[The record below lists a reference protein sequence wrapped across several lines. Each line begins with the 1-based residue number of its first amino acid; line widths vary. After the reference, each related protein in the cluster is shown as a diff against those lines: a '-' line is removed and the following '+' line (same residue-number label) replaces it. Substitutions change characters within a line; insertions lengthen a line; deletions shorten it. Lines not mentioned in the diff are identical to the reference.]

1 MYSSFLPRICCQLT
15 SKSRNSKG
23 ELAKNRTR
31 LVVGEII
38 WRKETNSNQVK
49 MSVKQTLLDFNVTLP
64 APLDEKMMA
73 HLKTKVTEEL
83 QKMFGTEDCISQ
95 PRPNTMLLFFDKSE
109 TQCTVRIF
117 PDGLITLDIVQYVG
131 DKNSD
136 LFHIWN
142 KKDIVQLRDRMNTS
156 LSCSIARYIL
166 PITRGREI
174 RCYRETTD
182 ERIIEYD
189 FDRIVSNERSPY
201 QQIQIIHSPQFGNM
215 LILDEIEMIAESD
228 LVYTQA
234 LLGNGRVDYKDKSV
248 LILGG
253 GDGGVLHELLK
264 ENPGSVVMVEIDKGV
279 IDASRKHLRTVC
291 GDSLDNLRGKNY
303 EIIID
308 DCTKVMREFVKEKKT
323 FDFVINDLTD
333 IVIQSEEQDR
343 SYFDF
348 QKEIQDLSIRLL
360 SPRGRYFVQGG
371 YGANMRERLNLYEEQ
386 LANLYC
392 SVEFKKDFAFVPS
405 FLELWTFYEIWKKDT
420 QDK

>member
-1 MYSSFLPRICCQLT
+1 
-15 SKSRNSKG
+15 
-23 ELAKNRTR
+23 
-31 LVVGEII
+31 
-38 WRKETNSNQVK
+38 

-64 APLDEKMMA
+64 APLDDKMMTY
-73 HLKTKVTEEL
+73 LKRKVTEEL
-83 QKMFGTEDCISQ
+83 QKTFGTEDSISQ
-95 PRPNTMLLFFDKSE
+95 PRPNTMLLFFDKTE

-117 PDGLITLDIVQYVG
+117 PDGLVTLDIVQYVG
-131 DKNSD
+131 DNKSD
-136 LFHIWN
+136 LYRTWT
-142 KKDIVQLRDRMNTS
+142 KKDIVELRDRMNTS

-166 PITRGREI
+166 PITRGRAI

-182 ERIIEYD
+182 DRIIEYD
-189 FDRIVSNERSPY
+189 FDRVVSSEHSPY
-201 QQIQIIHSPQFGNM
+201 QHIQVIHSPQFGNM

-234 LLGNGRVDYKDKSV
+234 LMGNGRADYKDKSV

-264 ENPGSVVMVEIDKGV
+264 ENPRSVVMVEIDKGV
-279 IDASRKHLRTVC
+279 IDASRKHLRTIC

-308 DCTKVMREFVKEKKT
+308 DCAKVMRDFVREKKA

-333 IVIQSEEQDR
+333 IVIRSEEQDG
-343 SYFDF
+343 SYLEF
-348 QKEIQDLSIRLL
+348 QREIQDLSIRLL
-360 SPRGRYFVQGG
+360 SPRGKYFVQGG
-371 YGANMRERLNLYEEQ
+371 NGPNMRESLSLYEEQ
-386 LANLYC
+386 LAKLYC
-392 SVEFKKDFAFVPS
+392 PVEFRKDFAFVPS